1 MTHDIDTVIKRLSNN
16 PVGEPLT
23 EFSITTWMH
32 SYLATTY
39 ERIDSTEEIYASA
52 GNVFVV
58 RTPKTLLLTHV
69 LWRGGIFRS
78 AYRVDCLYDLTA
90 VIATVR
96 RDLGYDQIYCTC
108 GRHAEQP

>member
-1 MTHDIDTVIKRLSNN
+1 MTHDIDTVIKRLSTN
-16 PVGEPLT
+16 PVGEPLK
-23 EFSITTWMH
+23 EFSITTRTY

-39 ERIDSTEEIYASA
+39 ERIDSIEEIYASA

-78 AYRVDCLYDLTA
+78 AYRVDCPYDLMA

-96 RDLGYDQIYCTC
+96 RDLGYGQINCMC
-108 GRHAEQP
+108 GRHGDQP